1 LQCDKGIEPVASKAN
16 EIRAIALASSLGS
29 TAPIFTD
36 DQVVLLLRAAIERE
50 GGQAAFAKRYG
61 FDGVYLTMVLNGGRR
76 VGSTVAKAL
85 GLRKAYIA
93 ESMSTDTDSVIS
105 PSHPAPWSVEETAAC
120 FVVRDHNG
128 QSVTCV
134 YFDVDPGR
142 RSVVT
147 LFTRDEARHIAEAVA
162 ELSEPRPKG

>member
-1 LQCDKGIEPVASKAN
+1 MARDGDSSCGAGCSGPASRLFQTNSNPAELTDLALQCDKGIEPVASKAN

-93 ESMSTDTDSVIS
+93 ESMSTDL
-105 PSHPAPWSVEETAAC
+105 TA
-120 FVVRDHNG
+120 
-128 QSVTCV
+128 S
-134 YFDVDPGR
+134 
-142 RSVVT
+142 
-147 LFTRDEARHIAEAVA
+147 
-162 ELSEPRPKG
+162 